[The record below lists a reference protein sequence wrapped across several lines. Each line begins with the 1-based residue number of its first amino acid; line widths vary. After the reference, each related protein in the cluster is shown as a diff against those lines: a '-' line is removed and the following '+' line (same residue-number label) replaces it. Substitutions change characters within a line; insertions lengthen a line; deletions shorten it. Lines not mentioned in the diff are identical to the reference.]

1 MTHLLRTLIVLIAF
15 CSKLAVAQTNV
26 RAWNADGQV
35 FVIWQISAQ
44 TTLSYSAY
52 ASGTQAVTNTKD
64 AKLLGT
70 VFQPEWSG
78 KRLTLAQDGATWR
91 IPDGKGGTYQLTA
104 SEGLFVFTPH
114 ESDAGL
120 THFYVT
126 RNDDV
131 TLGTENRTPQPV
143 AVVYDPTN
151 VPVRCHRQ
159 LQGTS
164 AQGLPFE
171 VYAMWVDGRDDPDD
185 ARPDI
190 PVMANAAK
198 NGAPHVFAVFAPQR
212 GLPTQNP
219 YPAVVCLHGGGQ
231 QGSYWTYAPNSGH
244 YRNTGNVPTDGIT
257 IAFDDRIF
265 LASNGQ
271 LNEDRPS
278 NWFGWHTKMSATVAA
293 NAPSTVLVVPYTLRR
308 LMWTIDWLIK
318 SSTYSIDS
326 NRIAVMGNSMGG
338 TGTLLLTRWKPE
350 RFSAATAMVPPHYTP
365 ETGSRLFGT
374 TALNL
379 LTTERG
385 QDGKP
390 LRVNDFFDPTVR
402 LSASSRDYCHTR
414 IYRGRC
420 DDAAEW
426 GQQHIGLYNALN
438 ASGLGI
444 HLYWDNRDHTAS
456 DWTTDDPKTPCPD
469 IGQWVSPVRTERCAA
484 SYQSRLR
491 SSQSYPGFFNDDQN
505 IALAGVQPRIG
516 NGDVSD
522 GDAWGTWSGY
532 YEWDVSTIVDST
544 SRWECTIYLVGTSK
558 TSVDNYPGDSATCS
572 VSIRK
577 AQRFRP
583 DNGTSLQWKLI
594 DLATG
599 QALQT
604 GSTLP
609 DPAGVVIVNGL
620 RVHKD
625 PRRTRLIVESGSTT
639 EPTVFITS
647 TAPLTGRIGTPY
659 TYSVK
664 AQNNVGE
671 KITYALA
678 ASPAGMTI
686 DTATGLIAWSAP
698 TEGSHQVSVR
708 ASITSSGKPISA
720 TQTYTLVIEGT
731 RPPLTITFTSN
742 PPLTGI
748 EGKPYSYQVRA
759 VASDSSKTVLFRL
772 AANAPSGMTLVTG
785 TNVITWPS
793 PVRGSY
799 PITIIAR
806 VQGDTLLER
815 QTYTLVISPDTTTS
829 VNDDELGHS
838 LRAYPNPASDRITIE
853 SASPLRNDA
862 IAEILDARGQV
873 VRRMT
878 FQRGE
883 SRIAM
888 DVQDLPSG
896 SYAVRVTIGD
906 TIVSLPVVVTR

>member
-1 MTHLLRTLIVLIAF
+1 
-15 CSKLAVAQTNV
+15 
-26 RAWNADGQV
+26 
-35 FVIWQISAQ
+35 
-44 TTLSYSAY
+44 
-52 ASGTQAVTNTKD
+52 
-64 AKLLGT
+64 
-70 VFQPEWSG
+70 
-78 KRLTLAQDGATWR
+78 
-91 IPDGKGGTYQLTA
+91 
-104 SEGLFVFTPH
+104 
-114 ESDAGL
+114 
-120 THFYVT
+120 
-126 RNDDV
+126 
-131 TLGTENRTPQPV
+131 
-143 AVVYDPTN
+143 
-151 VPVRCHRQ
+151 
-159 LQGTS
+159 
-164 AQGLPFE
+164 
-171 VYAMWVDGRDDPDD
+171 
-185 ARPDI
+185 
-190 PVMANAAK
+190 
-198 NGAPHVFAVFAPQR
+198 
-212 GLPTQNP
+212 
-219 YPAVVCLHGGGQ
+219 
-231 QGSYWTYAPNSGH
+231 
-244 YRNTGNVPTDGIT
+244 
-257 IAFDDRIF
+257 
-265 LASNGQ
+265 
-271 LNEDRPS
+271 
-278 NWFGWHTKMSATVAA
+278 
-293 NAPSTVLVVPYTLRR
+293 
-308 LMWTIDWLIK
+308 MWTIDWLIK

-326 NRIAVMGNSMGG
+326 ARIAVMGNSMGG

-379 LTTERG
+379 QTTERG

-671 KITYALA
+671 KITYALT

-708 ASITSSGKPISA
+708 ASITSGGKPISA
-720 TQTYTLVIEGT
+720 TQTYTLVIERT

-748 EGKPYSYQVRA
+748 EGKPYMYA
-759 VASDSSKTVLFRL
+759 VKATASDSTKTVLFRL
-772 AANAPSGMTLVTG
+772 SANAPSGMTLATG
-785 TNVITWPS
+785 TGTITWPS
-793 PVRGSY
+793 PVRGTY

-815 QTYTLVISPDTTTS
+815 QTYSLVISPDTTTS
-829 VNDDELGHS
+829 VNDDKLEHS
-838 LRAYPNPASDRITIE
+838 LRVYPNPASDRITIE

-878 FQRGE
+878 FQRGD
-883 SRIAM
+883 SRITM
-888 DVQDLPSG
+888 DVQDLSSG
-896 SYAVRVTIGD
+896 AYAVRVTIGD
-906 TIVSLPVVVTR
+906 TIVSLPAVVTR

>member
-1 MTHLLRTLIVLIAF
+1 MLRTLTVLIAV
-15 CSKLAVAQTNV
+15 CSELAVAQTNV

-35 FVIWQISAQ
+35 FVIWQTSAQ
-44 TTLSYSAY
+44 TTLSYSVH

-91 IPDGKGGTYQLTA
+91 IPDGKGGTYQLA
-104 SEGLFVFTPH
+104 AGEGLFVFTPH

-131 TLGTENRTPQPV
+131 TLGATNRTPQPV

-159 LQGTS
+159 LQGTT
-164 AQGLPFE
+164 AQGFPYE

-198 NGAPHVFAVFAPQR
+198 NGAPHVFAVFAPQS

-231 QGSYWTYAPNSGH
+231 QGSFWAYAPNSGH

-293 NAPSTVLVVPYTLRR
+293 NAPSTALVVPYTLRR

-326 NRIAVMGNSMGG
+326 ARIAVMGNSMGG

-379 LTTERG
+379 QTTERG

-438 ASGLGI
+438 ASGHGI

-639 EPTVFITS
+639 EPTVFISS
-647 TAPLTGRIGTPY
+647 TAPLTGKIGTPY

-664 AQNNVGE
+664 AQSNVAE
-671 KITYALA
+671 KITYALT
-678 ASPAGMTI
+678 ASPTGMTI

-708 ASITSSGKPISA
+708 ASITSGGKTYST
-720 TQTYTLVIEGT
+720 TQSYTLVVT
-731 RPPLTITFTSN
+731 RSTPPLTITFTSN

-748 EGKPYSYQVRA
+748 EGKPYMYA
-759 VASDSSKTVLFRL
+759 VKATASDSTKTVLFRL
-772 AANAPSGMTLVTG
+772 AANAPSGMTLATG
-785 TNVITWPS
+785 TGTITWPS
-793 PVRGSY
+793 PVRGTY

-815 QTYTLVISPDTTTS
+815 QTYSLVISPDTTTS
-829 VNDDELGHS
+829 VNDDKLEHS
-838 LRAYPNPASDRITIE
+838 LRVYPNPASDRITIE

-878 FQRGE
+878 FQRGD
-883 SRIAM
+883 SRITM

-906 TIVSLPVVVTR
+906 TSVSLPVVVTR

>member
-1 MTHLLRTLIVLIAF
+1 
-15 CSKLAVAQTNV
+15 
-26 RAWNADGQV
+26 
-35 FVIWQISAQ
+35 
-44 TTLSYSAY
+44 
-52 ASGTQAVTNTKD
+52 
-64 AKLLGT
+64 
-70 VFQPEWSG
+70 
-78 KRLTLAQDGATWR
+78 
-91 IPDGKGGTYQLTA
+91 
-104 SEGLFVFTPH
+104 
-114 ESDAGL
+114 
-120 THFYVT
+120 
-126 RNDDV
+126 
-131 TLGTENRTPQPV
+131 
-143 AVVYDPTN
+143 
-151 VPVRCHRQ
+151 
-159 LQGTS
+159 
-164 AQGLPFE
+164 
-171 VYAMWVDGRDDPDD
+171 
-185 ARPDI
+185 
-190 PVMANAAK
+190 
-198 NGAPHVFAVFAPQR
+198 
-212 GLPTQNP
+212 
-219 YPAVVCLHGGGQ
+219 
-231 QGSYWTYAPNSGH
+231 
-244 YRNTGNVPTDGIT
+244 
-257 IAFDDRIF
+257 
-265 LASNGQ
+265 
-271 LNEDRPS
+271 
-278 NWFGWHTKMSATVAA
+278 
-293 NAPSTVLVVPYTLRR
+293 
-308 LMWTIDWLIK
+308 
-318 SSTYSIDS
+318 
-326 NRIAVMGNSMGG
+326 
-338 TGTLLLTRWKPE
+338 
-350 RFSAATAMVPPHYTP
+350 MVPPHYTP

-379 LTTERG
+379 QTTEKG

-583 DNGTSLQWKLI
+583 DNGISLQWKLI

-647 TAPLTGRIGTPY
+647 TAPLTGRNGTPY

-671 KITYALA
+671 KITYALT

-686 DTATGLIAWSAP
+686 DTTTGLIAWSAP

-708 ASITSSGKPISA
+708 ASITSGGKTYSA
-720 TQTYTLVIEGT
+720 TQSFTLVVT
-731 RPPLTITFTSN
+731 RSTPPLTIIFTSN

-748 EGKPYSYQVRA
+748 EGKPYTYA
-759 VASDSSKTVLFRL
+759 VKATASDTTKTVLFRL

-888 DVQDLPSG
+888 DVQDIPSG

-906 TIVSLPVVVTR
+906 TIVSLPAVLTR

>member
-1 MTHLLRTLIVLIAF
+1 MHKLFTLSVLIALYTQ
-15 CSKLAVAQTNV
+15 LAVAQTNV

-35 FVIWQISAQ
+35 FVIWQTSAQ
-44 TTLSYSAY
+44 TTLSYSVH
-52 ASGTQAVTNTKD
+52 ASGTQVVTNTKD
-64 AKLLGT
+64 AQLLGT

-114 ESDAGL
+114 EGDAGL

-164 AQGLPFE
+164 AQGFPYE

-198 NGAPHVFAVFAPQR
+198 NGAPHVFAVFTPQN

-231 QGSYWTYAPNSGH
+231 QGSYWAYAPNSGH

-293 NAPSTVLVVPYTLRR
+293 NAPSNALVVPYTLRR

-326 NRIAVMGNSMGG
+326 ARIAVMGNSMGG
-338 TGTLLLTRWKPE
+338 TGTLLLTRWNPE
-350 RFSAATAMVPPHYTP
+350 RFSAASAMVPPHYTP

-402 LSASSRDYCHTR
+402 LSESSRDYCHTR

-599 QALQT
+599 QTLQT
-604 GSTLP
+604 GTSLP

-647 TAPLTGRIGTPY
+647 TAPLTGKLGTPY

-671 KITYALA
+671 KITYALTV
-678 ASPAGMTI
+678 SPAGMTI
-686 DTATGLIAWSAP
+686 DTTTGLIAWSAP

-708 ASITSSGKPISA
+708 ASITSGGKTYSA
-720 TQTYTLVIEGT
+720 TQSFTLVVT
-731 RPPLTITFTSN
+731 RSTPPLTIIFTSN
-742 PPLTGI
+742 PPLSGI
-748 EGKPYSYQVRA
+748 EGKPYMYA
-759 VASDSSKTVLFRL
+759 VKATASDSTKTVLFRL
-772 AANAPSGMTLVTG
+772 AANAPSGMTLATG
-785 TNVITWPS
+785 TGTITWPS

-838 LRAYPNPASDRITIE
+838 LRAYPNPTSDRITIE

-862 IAEILDARGQV
+862 IAEIMDVRGQV

-888 DVQDLPSG
+888 DVQELPSG